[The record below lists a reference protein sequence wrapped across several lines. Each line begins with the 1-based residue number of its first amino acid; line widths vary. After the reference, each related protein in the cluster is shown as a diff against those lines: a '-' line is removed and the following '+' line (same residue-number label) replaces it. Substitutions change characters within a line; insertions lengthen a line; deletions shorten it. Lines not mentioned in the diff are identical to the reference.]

1 MFRRTVLPL
10 AMLAVVFGA
19 FAMAAWT
26 MADGNDLAG
35 LYFLAVAL
43 VALRAQ
49 TKLTA
54 AVST

>member
-19 FAMAAWT
+19 FGMAAWT

-35 LYFLAVAL
+35 IYFLAVAL

-49 TKLTA
+49 TKLTT
-54 AVST
+54 AVTA

>member
-10 AMLAVVFGA
+10 ALLAVVLGA
-19 FAMAAWT
+19 FAAAAWT

-35 LYFLAVAL
+35 IYFVALAL

-54 AVST
+54 AVAT

>member
-19 FAMAAWT
+19 FAAGAWA

-43 VALRAQ
+43 VGLRAQ

-54 AVST
+54 AVSA

>member
-26 MADGNDLAG
+26 MTDGNDLAG
-35 LYFLAVAL
+35 IYFLAVAL

-54 AVST
+54 AVTT